1 MSNTTIVIL
10 GLLVFLAI
18 EVIVIRLYVRYQQ
31 RRDLGMASYKRRST
45 DNLGDII
52 VRQAARHERG
62 ARHG

>member
-10 GLLVFLAI
+10 GLLAFLAI

-45 DNLGDII
+45 DVKRNH
-52 VRQAARHERG
+52 RSK
-62 ARHG
+62 